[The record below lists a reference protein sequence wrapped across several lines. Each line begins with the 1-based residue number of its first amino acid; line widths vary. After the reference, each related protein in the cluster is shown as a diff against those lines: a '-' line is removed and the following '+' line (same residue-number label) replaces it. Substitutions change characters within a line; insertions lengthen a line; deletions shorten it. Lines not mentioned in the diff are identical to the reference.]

1 MQKPCKDC
9 PFRSDVSFY
18 LGEDRAEQIVNDVIL
33 GDSAFHCHKTL
44 TYCSIDGDGNYI
56 HTGNEKP
63 CIGALLAI
71 AKECGDARANLWA
84 RLGSLIGQIDIENLD
99 HSVAVHSPQ
108 EFIDAH
114 G

>member
-1 MQKPCKDC
+1 MTQKPCKDC
-9 PFRSDVSFY
+9 PFRSEVSFY
-18 LGEDRAEQIVNDVIL
+18 LGEDRASQIVNDVIL
-33 GDSAFHCHKTL
+33 GDSAFHCHKTII
-44 TYCSIDGDGNYI
+44 YGDDDEI
-56 HTGNEKP
+56 VRSGNEKP

-71 AKECGDARANLWA
+71 AKERGDSRANLWA